1 MTSCGL
7 GPHPGGELNGT
18 GGVMSMYKKSGPGSL
33 ARAASFAT
41 IVRHALGRAEASY
54 SASFRRSKAFT
65 TLGSALPFSS
75 RITWPTRKP
84 KAFSLP
90 PL

>member
-1 MTSCGL
+1 
-7 GPHPGGELNGT
+7 
-18 GGVMSMYKKSGPGSL
+18 MSMYKKSGPGSL

-41 IVRHALGRAEASY
+41 IVRPALGRAEASY